1 MLELVAKRCGL
12 SVSSPESAQV
22 WLLDLDH
29 LPTLPRQES
38 APVRIGFSSHEGQ
51 APDMVLDALLPRPFP
66 AQSLEALLRDREG
79 SRGSALHR
87 EGESLWLSG
96 KKLHFSRIEQQILT
110 RLTQSD
116 HRVVEIAEI
125 ASIIGQGAENSNAVA
140 VYLYRLRRK
149 LEADGITRIRT
160 VRGVGYQWMGE

>member
-1 MLELVAKRCGL
+1 M
-12 SVSSPESAQV
+12 
-22 WLLDLDH
+22 H
-29 LPTLPRQES
+29 
-38 APVRIGFSSHEGQ
+38 
-51 APDMVLDALLPRPFP
+51 FP
-66 AQSLEALLRDREG
+66 AGHDNGGAHSGGPKGGGA
-79 SRGSALHR
+79 ALHR